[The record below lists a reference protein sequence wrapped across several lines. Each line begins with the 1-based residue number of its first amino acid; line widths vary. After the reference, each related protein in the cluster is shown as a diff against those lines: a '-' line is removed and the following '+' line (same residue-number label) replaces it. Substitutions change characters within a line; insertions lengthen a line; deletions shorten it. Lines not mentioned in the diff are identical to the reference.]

1 MSKVKRI
8 LSVIMAMVM
17 VLAMSVPTF
26 AGTSSA
32 QIIVNNAGQ
41 NAKFRA
47 VRIVEPDQTT
57 ETGWKF
63 VEGYAQY
70 FTSANA
76 FNKMDEQTIIKGM
89 IYSQNKKDKKG
100 KEIENFDGR
109 YANALKN
116 VYDVVKVEATDSGS
130 PITVTAAGV
139 YFVKGS
145 EENYSYNPM
154 AAYIAFGS
162 YDQESGL
169 PTDLE
174 NKTIEA
180 KREKTVITKSA
191 DDPDKVTLLGRE
203 ETFHITS
210 EVPYLP
216 LTDNNR
222 HFYVKDTLTG
232 GTYVTVA
239 EEGENKDKVE
249 LTVKYGEASKKYF
262 VDVDKSVAGKE
273 SFTVDLSDLLAD
285 NTNANKNLDISYKVK
300 VTDLY
305 VKNDIIAGKAQDL
318 SKPEFGSDSE
328 ELFTG
333 QLTMTKF
340 DENSSVQLEGAGF
353 KITRK
358 DSEEVLRFTK
368 TGDGVYKYDENGAE
382 EVFTGENGTVVVKG
396 LDCGT
401 YVFIETTAP
410 EGYSLNTD
418 KKEAQIKLVSGKDK
432 AETQNDIVNGETNIT
447 DTKLSALPSTGGIGT
462 TIFTI
467 GGCAIMIVAAGLFF
481 ATRRKTQK

>member
-26 AGTSSA
+26 AGTSA

-41 NAKFRA
+41 NAKFKA

-63 VEGYAQY
+63 VNGYAQY
-70 FTSANA
+70 FTSENA
-76 FNKMDEQTIIKGM
+76 FVNMDEQTIIKGM
-89 IYSQNKKDKKG
+89 IYAQDKTDKKG
-100 KEIENFDGR
+100 SEITNFDGL

-116 VYDVVKVEATDSGS
+116 VYDVVTVDDTDSGA

-139 YFVKGS
+139 YFVKGF
-145 EENYSYNPM
+145 EANYSYNPM

-162 YDQESGL
+162 YDQTSGL
-169 PTDLE
+169 PTDLVD
-174 NKTIEA
+174 KTIEA

-191 DDPDKVTLLGRE
+191 EDADRVTLVGRE

-239 EEGENKDKVE
+239 DGANKDKVE
-249 LTVKYGEASKKYF
+249 LTVKYGEVSKPYY
-262 VDVDKSVAGKE
+262 VDVDKSVTGKE

-285 NTNANKNLDISYKVK
+285 NANANKNLDISYKVK
-300 VTDLY
+300 VTDLH

-318 SKPEFGSDSE
+318 SKPDFGSDSE

-333 QLTMTKF
+333 QLTMTKYN
-340 DENSSVQLEGAGF
+340 ENSSAQLKGAGF

-358 DSEEVLRFTK
+358 NSEDVLKFTK
-368 TGDGVYKYDENGAE
+368 IEDGVYNYDKNGQE

-396 LDCGT
+396 LDCDT
-401 YVFIETTAP
+401 YVFTETTAP
-410 EGYSLNTD
+410 DGYSLNTD
-418 KKEAQIKLVSGKDK
+418 KKEAQIKLVTGKDK
-432 AETQNDIVNGETNIT
+432 AEAQNDILNGATNIT
-447 DTKLSALPSTGGIGT
+447 DTKLSSLPSTGGIGT

>member
-1 MSKVKRI
+1 MSKVKRF

-26 AGTSSA
+26 AEASSA

-41 NAKFRA
+41 NAKFKA
-47 VRIVEPDQTT
+47 VRIVEPDRTT

-63 VEGYAQY
+63 VDGYAQY
-70 FTSANA
+70 FTSENA
-76 FNKMDEQTIIKGM
+76 FKGLNEQTIIKGM
-89 IYSQNKKDKKG
+89 IYAQNSADEKG
-100 KEIENFDGR
+100 EEIANFAGL

-116 VYDVVKVEATDSGS
+116 VYDVVTVEDIDSGS
-130 PITVTAAGV
+130 PITVRAAGV

-145 EENYSYNPM
+145 EANYSYNPM

-162 YDQESGL
+162 YNQASGL
-169 PTDLE
+169 PTDLVD
-174 NKTIEA
+174 KTIEA

-191 DDPDKVTLLGRE
+191 DDADKVTLLGRE

-232 GTYVTVA
+232 GTYVTVTDGA
-239 EEGENKDKVE
+239 NKGKVE
-249 LTVKYGEASKKYF
+249 LTVKCGETSKPYY
-262 VDVDKSVAGKE
+262 VDVDKSVTGKE
-273 SFTVDLSDLLAD
+273 SFTVGLTDLLNG

-305 VKNDIIAGKAQDL
+305 VKNDIIAGKAQNL
-318 SKPEFGSDSE
+318 SKPDFGSDSE

-340 DENSSVQLEGAGF
+340 DENSSVQLKGAGF

-358 DSEEVLRFTK
+358 DSEEVLKFTK
-368 TGDGVYKYDENGAE
+368 TGYGVYKYDENGAE

-396 LDCGT
+396 LDCDT
-401 YVFIETTAP
+401 YVFTETTAP
-410 EGYSLNTD
+410 DGYSLNTD
-418 KKEAQIKLVSGKDK
+418 KKEAQIKLVTGKDK
-432 AETQNDIVNGETNIT
+432 AEIQNDILNGETNIT

>member
-26 AGTSSA
+26 AEASSA

-41 NAKFRA
+41 NAKFKA
-47 VRIVEPDQTT
+47 VRIVEPDRTT

-63 VEGYAQY
+63 VDGYAQY
-70 FTSANA
+70 FTSENA
-76 FNKMDEQTIIKGM
+76 FKGLNEQTIIKGM
-89 IYSQNKKDKKG
+89 IYAQNSADEKG
-100 KEIENFDGR
+100 EEIANFAGL

-116 VYDVVKVEATDSGS
+116 VYDVVTVEDTDSGS
-130 PITVTAAGV
+130 PITVRAAGV

-145 EENYSYNPM
+145 EANYSYNPM

-162 YDQESGL
+162 YNQASGL
-169 PTDLE
+169 PTDLVD
-174 NKTIEA
+174 KTIEA

-191 DDPDKVTLLGRE
+191 DDADKVTLLGRE

-232 GTYVTVA
+232 GTYVTVTDGA
-239 EEGENKDKVE
+239 NKGKVE
-249 LTVKYGEASKKYF
+249 LTVKCGETSKPYY
-262 VDVDKSVAGKE
+262 VDVDKSVTRKE
-273 SFTVDLSDLLAD
+273 SFTVDLTDLLNG

-305 VKNDIIAGKAQDL
+305 VKNDIIAGKAQNL
-318 SKPEFGSDSE
+318 SKPDFGSDSE

-340 DENSSVQLEGAGF
+340 DENSRVKLKGAGF

-358 DSEEVLRFTK
+358 DSEEVLKFTK

-396 LDCGT
+396 LDCDT
-401 YVFIETTAP
+401 YVFTETTAP
-410 EGYSLNTD
+410 DGYSLNTD
-418 KKEAQIKLVSGKDK
+418 KKEAQIKLVTGKDK
-432 AETQNDIVNGETNIT
+432 AETQNDILNGETNIT

>member
-26 AGTSSA
+26 AGTSA

-41 NAKFRA
+41 NAKFKA

-63 VEGYAQY
+63 VNGYAQY
-70 FTSANA
+70 FTSENA
-76 FNKMDEQTIIKGM
+76 FVNMDEQTIIKGM

-100 KEIENFDGR
+100 KEIANFDGL

-145 EENYSYNPM
+145 EEKYSYNPM

-162 YDQESGL
+162 YDQTSGL
-169 PTDLE
+169 PTNLV
-174 NKTIEA
+174 NRTIEA

-191 DDPDKVTLLGRE
+191 DDADKVTLLGRE

-216 LTDNNR
+216 STDSNR

-239 EEGENKDKVE
+239 DGANKDKVE
-249 LTVKYGEASKKYF
+249 LTVTYGETSKPYY
-262 VDVDKSVAGKE
+262 VDVDKSVTGKE
-273 SFTVDLSDLLAD
+273 SFTVDLSDLLKD
-285 NTNANKNLDISYKVK
+285 NANANKNLDISYKVK

-305 VKNDIIAGKAQDL
+305 VKNDIVAGKAQDF
-318 SKPEFGSDSE
+318 SNPEFGSDSE

-333 QLTMTKF
+333 QLTMTKY
-340 DENSSVQLEGAGF
+340 DEKSSAKLEGAGF
-353 KITRK
+353 KITK
-358 DSEEVLRFTK
+358 NDSEDVLKFTK
-368 TGDGVYKYDENGAE
+368 TEDGVYKYDKNGKE
-382 EVFTGENGTVVVKG
+382 EVFTGKNGTVVVKG
-396 LDCGT
+396 LECGT
-401 YVFIETTAP
+401 YVFTETTAP

-418 KKEAQIKLVSGKDK
+418 KKEAQIKLVTGKDK